1 MSEDKKFAQ
10 SSALSP
16 QHFSFMQSQKFS
28 LMLDSVRRL
37 MRGGAT
43 ARALNVLK
51 KSRPADVAMV
61 LQALSDLD
69 RKSVFSALAR
79 SETTLAATSLS
90 ELSQQEAF
98 VLLKTLTP
106 EGIAQVL
113 QELPSDDAAQFIA
126 EFPQELR
133 EELLD
138 MMKVEASTE
147 VQELLSFAE
156 NTAGRIM
163 TPDVFALK
171 EDLTVSEAITAIQ
184 RDSSD
189 IELVFYLYIVD
200 DRNHLVGVSSL
211 RQLLLVPPT
220 TPLKKFMNGDVISVA
235 TDTDQEEVARIV
247 ARYNLLGVPVVDQEN
262 KLVGVVTVDDVLD
275 VIREEATEDIYAL
288 AGVSSEEGIKST
300 PLRSVRLR
308 LPWLVINLGTAFV
321 AASVINAFEPTIEK
335 VVVLAS
341 LQSIVAGMGGNA
353 ATQTL
358 AVIVRGLALGEVTL
372 ENSRRVLIK
381 ELLVG
386 ITNGLV
392 NGAIAALVVCLWFGF
407 STRMFI
413 IGGVIAAA
421 LVINLMIA
429 AVAGTVIPLVLKKL
443 KADPAIASTVF
454 VTTCTDIGGFLSF
467 LGLATLLLKF
477 LK

>member
-1 MSEDKKFAQ
+1 
-10 SSALSP
+10 
-16 QHFSFMQSQKFS
+16 MQSQKFT

-51 KSRPADVAMV
+51 KNRPADVAMV
-61 LQALSDLD
+61 FQSLPELD
-69 RKSVFSALAR
+69 RKAVFAALAR
-79 SETTLAATSLS
+79 SETTLAAASLTELTQS
-90 ELSQQEAF
+90 EAIE
-98 VLLKTLTP
+98 LLRTLPP

-113 QELPSDDAAQFIA
+113 QELPSDDAAAFIA
-126 EFPQELR
+126 ELPEELR

-138 MMKVEASTE
+138 LMKVEASTD

-171 EDLTVSEAITAIQ
+171 EDLTVGEAISAIQ
-184 RDSSD
+184 RASSD

-220 TPLKKFMNGDVISVA
+220 TPLKKIMSSDVISVS

-247 ARYNLLGVPVVDQEN
+247 ARYNLLGMPVVDEEN

-288 AGVSSEEGIKST
+288 AGVSSEEGIKS
-300 PLRSVRLR
+300 PPMRSVRLR
-308 LPWLVINLGTAFV
+308 LPWLVINLATAFL
-321 AASVINAFEPTIEK
+321 AASVINAFEATIEK

-381 ELLVG
+381 EILVG
-386 ITNGLV
+386 ITNGLA
-392 NGAIAALVVCLWFGF
+392 NGLIASLVIWLWFGF
-407 STRMFI
+407 SIKMLI

-421 LVINLMIA
+421 LIINLVIA
-429 AVAGTVIPLVLKKL
+429 AISGTVIPLVLKKL
-443 KADPAIASTVF
+443 NADPALASTVF

-467 LGLATLLLKF
+467 LGLATMLLKY
-477 LK
+477 LL

>member
-1 MSEDKKFAQ
+1 
-10 SSALSP
+10 
-16 QHFSFMQSQKFS
+16 MQSQKFT

-51 KSRPADVAMV
+51 KIRPADVGLV
-61 LQALSDLD
+61 LQSLSDLD
-69 RKSVFSALAR
+69 RKSVFTALAR
-79 SETTLAATSLS
+79 SENKLAAASLT
-90 ELSQQEAF
+90 ELSRQEAIE
-98 VLLKTLTP
+98 LLRTLP
-106 EGIAQVL
+106 PAGIAQVL
-113 QELPSDDAAQFIA
+113 QELPSDDAAELIV
-126 EFPQELR
+126 ELPEELR

-138 MMKVEASTE
+138 LMKVEASTE

-171 EDLTVSEAITAIQ
+171 EDLTVGEAIAAIQ
-184 RDSSD
+184 RGGSD

-200 DRNHLVGVSSL
+200 YRNHLVGVSSL

-220 TPLKKFMNGDVISVA
+220 TPLKKIMNGDVISVG
-235 TDTDQEEVARIV
+235 TNTDQEEVAGIV
-247 ARYNLLGVPVVDQEN
+247 ARYNLLGVPVVDEEN

-275 VIREEATEDIYAL
+275 VLREEATEDIYAL
-288 AGVSSEEGIKST
+288 AGVSSEEGVKSS

-308 LPWLVINLGTAFV
+308 LPWLVINLGTAFL

-358 AVIVRGLALGEVTL
+358 AVIVRGLALGEVTP
-372 ENSRRVLIK
+372 ENARRILMK
-381 ELLVG
+381 EVLVG
-386 ITNGLV
+386 VVNGLA
-392 NGAIAALVVCLWFGF
+392 NGAIAALVVCFWFGF
-407 STRMFI
+407 SSRMLF
-413 IGGVIAAA
+413 IGGIIAAA
-421 LVINLMIA
+421 LVINLVIA
-429 AVAGTVIPLVLKKL
+429 AMAGTVIPLALKKL
-443 KADPAIASTVF
+443 KADPALASTVF

-477 LK
+477 LE